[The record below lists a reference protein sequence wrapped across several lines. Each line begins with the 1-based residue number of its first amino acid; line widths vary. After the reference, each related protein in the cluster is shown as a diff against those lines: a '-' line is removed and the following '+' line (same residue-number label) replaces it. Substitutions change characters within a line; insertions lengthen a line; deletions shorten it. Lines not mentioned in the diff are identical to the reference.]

1 MLARHAEFYKKVAD
15 GDVSWDSFLYLSSN
29 LLIRILSVIS
39 IANLVFILNKLHI
52 VQFFVEFYEKT
63 TS

>member
-1 MLARHAEFYKKVAD
+1 MARHAEFYKKIID
-15 GDVSWDSFLYLSSN
+15 GNVSWDSFLYLSSIF
-29 LLIRILSVIS
+29 LIRILSVIA

-52 VQFFVEFYEKT
+52 VQFFVELHEKT